1 MIKLI
6 ELLVVINMFTLRAY
20 KKGECL
26 FLIFFFLTAFLFFYT
41 MSFTDNRKEL
51 SINNKR
57 KSVTFSPANSV
68 VSYASTST
76 TTSSSIGSTLSRSS
90 SSNNWLPPISALL
103 SHIEEHN
110 EPAIVP
116 YDYDP
121 TFQYHHTIVEPHI
134 VLPKQKKRKTQ
145 PSKKFQPSQPQ
156 RQEQRRRVFM
166 PMIPYYFHHEK
177 FGIEACMLQLE
188 GQKKFK
194 NYFYI

>member
-1 MIKLI
+1 
-6 ELLVVINMFTLRAY
+6 
-20 KKGECL
+20 
-26 FLIFFFLTAFLFFYT
+26 
-41 MSFTDNRKEL
+41 MSFTDNSKEF
-51 SINNKR
+51 STNKR
-57 KSVTFSPANSV
+57 KRVTFSPVNSV

-76 TTSSSIGSTLSRSS
+76 TASSSTSSTLSRSS
-90 SSNNWLPPISALL
+90 SSTNWLPPISTLL
-103 SHIEEHN
+103 SHISEHN
-110 EPAIVP
+110 EPAIVS

-121 TFQYHHTIVEPHI
+121 TFQFQRTIEPHI

-145 PSKKFQPSQPQ
+145 TSKKPQQSQPQ
-156 RQEQRRRVFM
+156 RQEQRRSEFM